1 MPFEP
6 LGTDEK
12 LPQGA
17 YPRGSS
23 AKNLEG
29 DLMKGCMGIA
39 IGSVAVMLIAS
50 GYFALPGLHQIEALQ
65 RGWMLALG
73 PSVLL
78 GFILTLAL
86 GTTGGT
92 AFLGGSLCA
101 EAFITIQLIRID
113 VGRQPQQTDLL
124 KPEWDAYWIWAYPL
138 SHLAAVILFMALA
151 FAIRGLIRSTK
162 ARSSAR

>member
-29 DLMKGCMGIA
+29 DLMKGCAGIA
-39 IGSVAVMLIAS
+39 VGSVAVMIISAA
-50 GYFALPGLHQIEALQ
+50 YFGLPGLHEIAGLQ
-65 RGWMLALG
+65 RGWLVALG
-73 PSVLL
+73 PAVLL
-78 GFILTLAL
+78 GFILTLTM

-101 EAFITIQLIRID
+101 ETFITIQLIRID
-113 VGRQPQQTDLL
+113 LGRQPQQTDLP
-124 KPEWDAYWIWAYPL
+124 KPEWDALWIWAYPL
-138 SHLAAVILFMALA
+138 IHLAVVIALMALA
-151 FAIRGLIRSTK
+151 FAIRGWIRSKK
-162 ARSSAR
+162 ARAAAR